1 MKADILASLLAH
13 SETPGMVSGFTQGS
27 LLQRQQQ
34 WACTGRVGIF
44 SQSLSFQH
52 EEKGGKG
59 KFVTGY
65 PFL

>member
-34 WACTGRVGIF
+34 WAYTGRVGIF

-52 EEKGGKG
+52 EEKGS
-59 KFVTGY
+59 
-65 PFL
+65 